1 MWDMSIEEKN
11 PRLQNILR
19 LYSNF
24 VIAKEKLSILE
35 EEEKSMLIQHLKKNS
50 DVFSWSTIDMQG
62 VDPWVIVHK
71 LNVLSE
77 AKFVKE
83 KRRKFASQVV
93 EAVR

>member
-1 MWDMSIEEKN
+1 MSIEEKN

-62 VDPWVIVHK
+62 VDP
-71 LNVLSE
+71 
-77 AKFVKE
+77 
-83 KRRKFASQVV
+83 
-93 EAVR
+93 